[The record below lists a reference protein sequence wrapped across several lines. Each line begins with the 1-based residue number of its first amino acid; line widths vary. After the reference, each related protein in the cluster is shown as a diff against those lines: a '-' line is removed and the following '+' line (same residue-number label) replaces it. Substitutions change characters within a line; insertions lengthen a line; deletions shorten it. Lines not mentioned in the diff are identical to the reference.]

1 MQAHNTFVSQTAN
14 FGQAKKKAPQVNR
27 MQIAKW
33 AQAGR
38 IGCKICISDADG
50 ASGARQE
57 ILISRYAA
65 WSLYSKWNDAVDLSQ
80 TPKVVFSEAQI
91 WLIMQGIKFV

>member
-27 MQIAKW
+27 MQNAKW

-57 ILISRYAA
+57 ILYQDTLPD
-65 WSLYSKWNDAVDLSQ
+65 LYIQNEMTL
-80 TPKVVFSEAQI
+80 
-91 WLIMQGIKFV
+91 